1 MPGAAYSSALARSL
15 QAFVML
21 LALPLAAAA
30 VDGEHTTISTAA
42 PATSSG
48 ELTTISVPAARPGE
62 AIGEEAPISPQE
74 ARRLNARML
83 SRSPMAR
90 SRESN
95 KDGSVSFYLRNKLH
109 APVTLEVELAEA
121 RGATVEMLLPARVTM
136 APLARVEVAR
146 IRGVSPTV
154 AGEVDFLH
162 TAVIGDPKARHDDR
176 VVYAW
181 PFPPGAPA
189 RLSQGPHGPTHHDR
203 GSQYAIDL
211 AVPEGTPVLA
221 ARAGTVV
228 FLESRYFES
237 GMDRAKYLSRSN
249 QVRILHDDGSMA
261 SYAHLYPESI
271 DLEPGQRV
279 EAGQRIGLSGN
290 TGYSSG
296 PHLHFVVM
304 VHRDMQMVSV
314 PFRMTGVDPT
324 KTGVQ

>member
-1 MPGAAYSSALARSL
+1 VH
-15 QAFVML
+15 AFLVL
-21 LALPLAAAA
+21 LALALPAAASA
-30 VDGEHTTISTAA
+30 PGGERTTISTAA
-42 PATSSG
+42 PSTSSG

-62 AIGEEAPISPQE
+62 AIGEAAPISPQE
-74 ARRLNARML
+74 SRRLNARML

-95 KDGSVSFYLRNKLH
+95 KDGSVSFYLRNRLH

-121 RGATVEMLLPARVTM
+121 RGATVEMLLPARLTV
-136 APLARVEVAR
+136 APLERVEVAR
-146 IRGVSPTV
+146 IRGVSAVV

-162 TAVIGDPKARHDDR
+162 AAVIGDPKAMHDDR
-176 VVYAW
+176 VLYAW
-181 PFPPGAPA
+181 PFPKGALA
-189 RLSQGPHGPTHHDR
+189 RLSQGPRGPTHQDR

-237 GMDRAKYLSRSN
+237 GMDRVKYLSRSN

-261 SYAHLYPESI
+261 SYAHLFPDSI

-279 EAGQRIGLSGN
+279 AVGQQIGLSGN

-314 PFRMTGVDPT
+314 PFRMAGVDPSAS
-324 KTGVQ
+324 GVQ

>member
-1 MPGAAYSSALARSL
+1 MPVAASA
-15 QAFVML
+15 
-21 LALPLAAAA
+21 PG
-30 VDGEHTTISTAA
+30 GERTTISTAE
-42 PATSSG
+42 SSTQDS
-48 ELTTISVPAARPGE
+48 TTIATQPPE
-62 AIGEEAPISPQE
+62 AVGEEAPISPQE
-74 ARRLNARML
+74 ARRLNARSL
-83 SRSPMAR
+83 SRSPVAR
-90 SRESN
+90 VREAN
-95 KDGSVSFYLRNKLH
+95 QDGSISFYLRNRLH

-121 RGATVEMLLPARVTM
+121 RAARVEMLVPQRLTI
-136 APLARVEVAR
+136 APFERVEVAR
-146 IRGVSPTV
+146 IRGLSALE
-154 AGEVDFLH
+154 AGEAEFLH
-162 TAVIGDPKARHDDR
+162 SAVIGDPKAKHDDR

-189 RLSQGPHGPTHHDR
+189 RLSQGPRGPTHHDLN
-203 GSQYAIDL
+203 SLYAVDL

-261 SYAHLYPESI
+261 SYAHLFPESI

-279 EAGQRIGLSGN
+279 EVGQQIGLSGN

-324 KTGVQ
+324 ATGVQ

>member
-1 MPGAAYSSALARSL
+1 MQSL
-15 QAFVML
+15 LLLLLL
-21 LALPLAAAA
+21 LALPVAAAGPQEA
-30 VDGEHTTISTAA
+30 TTISTNE
-42 PATSSG
+42 SSSQ
-48 ELTTISVPAARPGE
+48 ELTTIGVPATQLPDAL
-62 AIGEEAPISPQE
+62 GEEAPVSPEE
-74 ARRLNARML
+74 ARRQNARML
-83 SRSPMAR
+83 SRSPVAR
-90 SRESN
+90 SREAN
-95 KDGSVSFYLRNKLH
+95 PDGSVSFYLRNRLH

-121 RGATVEMLLPARVTM
+121 RSATVEMLLPQRKTIG
-136 APLARVEVAR
+136 PLERVEVAR
-146 IRGVSPTV
+146 IRGVSPIV

-162 TAVIGDPKARHDDR
+162 TAVIGDPKAKHDDR

-181 PFPPGAPA
+181 PFPPDAKA
-189 RLSQGPHGPTHHDR
+189 RLSQGPRGPTHHDLN
-203 GSQYAIDL
+203 SLYAIDL

-237 GMDRAKYLSRSN
+237 GMDRAKYLDRAN

-261 SYAHLYPESI
+261 SYAHLYPKSI
-271 DLEPGQRV
+271 NLEPGQRV
-279 EAGQRIGLSGN
+279 EGGQQIGLSGN

-314 PFRMTGVDPT
+314 PFRMAGVDPG